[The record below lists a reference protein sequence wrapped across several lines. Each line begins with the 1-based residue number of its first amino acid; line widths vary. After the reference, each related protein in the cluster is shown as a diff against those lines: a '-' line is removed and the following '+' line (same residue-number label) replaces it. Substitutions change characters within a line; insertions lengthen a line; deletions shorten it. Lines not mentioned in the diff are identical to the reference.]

1 MRSPQTMGLEWAR
14 PGTGVFQ
21 PMLAPVLT
29 FHVNGRFWRSAAPEA
44 PGPRNAGQFCASAEK
59 ARRNNSPRNLPTS
72 IIYGPQFWWCRWARS
87 GVSGRWIGSWQ
98 AEVAYSWN
106 ASWPSP
112 KGHNRF
118 AKALLRDG
126 CGADD

>member
-1 MRSPQTMGLEWAR
+1 MGLEWAR

-59 ARRNNSPRNLPTS
+59 ARRNNSPRNMPTS
-72 IIYGPQFWWCRWARS
+72 IIYDPQVWRAAGQDRARAWPQAACYTP
-87 GVSGRWIGSWQ
+87 VS
-98 AEVAYSWN
+98 YN
-106 ASWPSP
+106 
-112 KGHNRF
+112 
-118 AKALLRDG
+118 DG
-126 CGADD
+126 KRYF